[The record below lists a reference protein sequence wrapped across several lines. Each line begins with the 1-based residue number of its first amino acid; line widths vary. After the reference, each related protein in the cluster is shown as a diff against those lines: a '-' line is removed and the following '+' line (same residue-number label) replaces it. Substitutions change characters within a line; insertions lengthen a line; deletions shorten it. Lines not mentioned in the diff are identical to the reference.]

1 MTVKRFPYYLAGRP
15 AETAHRLEVTDKYS
29 GEVFAEV
36 AAAGPLEIEQAIAA
50 CAAAASAMAALCAYE
65 RRDILHRCVAGI
77 AARHEE
83 FARVLCREAGKPIKD
98 ARTEV
103 GRMIDTFQIAAEEA
117 MRIGGEVIDLE
128 IAPRA
133 RGYRGLWK
141 RVPIG
146 PCSFITP
153 FNFPLNLAAHK
164 IAPAIAMGNPF
175 VLKPAERTPVSAIL
189 LGEVLAAAGLP
200 EGAFSILPCD
210 VADAGP
216 FTTDERLK
224 LLSFTGSRPVGWKLK
239 GLAGTKKVVLE
250 LGGNAACIVDHDA
263 DLADAVERI
272 VFGGFYQSGQTCIS
286 VQRVMVHD
294 DIHDELVE
302 RLVARVKELKVGDPN
317 DEDTFIGPLISIGDA
332 ERLEQWVQDAAAAG
346 ARVLTGGTR
355 DGVMMQP
362 TVIAGAPPGCKVNDE
377 EAFGPLV
384 NVTRFSNFK
393 DAVAAANA
401 SRYGLQVGVFTRDIY
416 KIQYAFDHL
425 EAGGIIINDVSSF
438 RVDNMPYGGIKD
450 SGIGREGVR
459 FAMEEM
465 SEIRLL
471 VIRNPGS

>member
-1 MTVKRFPYYLAGRP
+1 MTAKRYPYYLAGQP
-15 AETAHRLEVTDKYS
+15 AAPNHRLAVTDKYS

-36 AAAGPLEIEQAIAA
+36 ASAGPAEIEQAIAA
-50 CAAAASAMAALCAYE
+50 CAAAAPAMAALCAYE
-65 RRDILHRCVAGI
+65 RRDILQRCVTEI
-77 AARHEE
+77 TARSEE

-117 MRIGGEVIDLE
+117 LRIGGAVIDLD

-164 IAPAIAMGNPF
+164 VAPAIAMGNPF

-200 EGAFSILPCD
+200 DGAFSVVPCD
-210 VADAGP
+210 IADAGP

-239 GLAGTKKVVLE
+239 AQAGAKKVVLE
-250 LGGNAACIVDHDA
+250 LGGNAACIVERDA
-263 DLADAVERI
+263 DIADAVERI
-272 VFGGFYQSGQTCIS
+272 VYGGFYQSGQTCIS
-286 VQRVMVHD
+286 VQRVMVHEA
-294 DIHDELVE
+294 IYDELLG

-317 DEDTFIGPLISIGDA
+317 DEETFIGPVISINDA
-332 ERLEQWVQDAAAAG
+332 VRLEQWVQDAAAAG
-346 ARVLTGGTR
+346 AQILTGGTR

-384 NVTRFSNFK
+384 NVTRFADFK
-393 DAVAAANA
+393 QAVAAANA

-416 KIQYAFDHL
+416 QIQYAFDHL

-450 SGIGREGVR
+450 SGTGREGVR
-459 FAMEEM
+459 FAMEDM
-465 SEIRLL
+465 SEIKLL
-471 VIRNPGS
+471 VLRNPGS